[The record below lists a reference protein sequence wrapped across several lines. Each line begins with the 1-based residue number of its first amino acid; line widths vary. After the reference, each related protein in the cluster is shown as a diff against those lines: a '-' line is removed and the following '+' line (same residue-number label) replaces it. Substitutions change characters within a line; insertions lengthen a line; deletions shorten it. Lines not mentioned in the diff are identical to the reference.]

1 MTGPTLLRNIQE
13 WFSLGMCRLDFSTSW
28 CTSSGFALMDD
39 FATVESTCLCFV
51 LLLDGSFV
59 DKCYRCVV
67 LDFTRLAPQSW
78 SMRGVR
84 MCHRSVLWIQEGP
97 RRSILG
103 STRLASESLK
113 FARGYNVSHTSAL
126 GRRGSLTSKLACD
139 IAVLEEQSDL
149 GPLFLLQRC

>member
-1 MTGPTLLRNIQE
+1 MVPNQDQRPFLRCIPLYCQSSCCEQSEQLVFEPSLVCFCPLRMTGPTLLRNIHE

-51 LLLDGSFV
+51 LLLDSSFV
-59 DKCYRCVV
+59 VKCDRCVV

-84 MCHRSVLWIQEGP
+84 MCHRSVL
-97 RRSILG
+97 
-103 STRLASESLK
+103 
-113 FARGYNVSHTSAL
+113 
-126 GRRGSLTSKLACD
+126 
-139 IAVLEEQSDL
+139 
-149 GPLFLLQRC
+149 